1 MKWSSTQAESQRTR
15 EMLWDCP
22 LPSRALACG
31 EDYCHGTGPD
41 HQGMRTENRRERTGL
56 RAEPGGQSLL
66 WREPRASYLWETLLI
81 QRATRIRES
90 TSLL

>member
-1 MKWSSTQAESQRTR
+1 MVLRAGRESKDQGNVVGLPVTKQSPCMWRGLLPWDRTR
-15 EMLWDCP
+15 SL
-22 LPSRALACG
+22 G
-31 EDYCHGTGPD
+31 N
-41 HQGMRTENRRERTGL
+41 ENRRERTGL

-90 TSLL
+90 TSLLRLS